1 MSEASHLP
9 AKFEEMIKFVGMT
22 EEERHLIKTS
32 SALIMQ
38 HARHLTDVIYDQFLE
53 YPKTRQYFVTDDDQ
67 PDTKR
72 IEANKQT
79 VISWLRATASAP
91 TNEGFVRY
99 LAGVSQM
106 HLNTPLHR
114 PGLDA
119 VAPRYI
125 VGTISYYQ
133 TAIAQLLHDN
143 LPDAD
148 LASRTSIAWNKW
160 LMIGLDMQLL
170 HYVTHNDE

>member
-1 MSEASHLP
+1 MSEVPHLP
-9 AKFEEMIKFVGMT
+9 ARFEEMIKFVGLT
-22 EEERHLIKTS
+22 EEERQLVKAT
-32 SALIMQ
+32 SALVMQ

-53 YPKTRQYFVTDDDQ
+53 YPKTRQFFVTEDDE
-67 PDTKR
+67 PEAKR

-79 VISWLRATASAP
+79 VISWLRATAAAP
-91 TNEGFVRY
+91 TNQGFVRY

-125 VGTISYYQ
+125 IGTISYYQ
-133 TAIAQLLHDN
+133 TAIAKLLHEN

-160 LMIGLDMQLL
+160 LMVGLEMQLV
-170 HYVTHNDE
+170 HYVSHNED

>member
-1 MSEASHLP
+1 MSEARHWP
-9 AKFEEMIKFVGMT
+9 ARFEEMIKFIGVT
-22 EEERHLIKTS
+22 EEERQLIKDS
-32 SALIMQ
+32 SKLVMH
-38 HARHLTDVIYDQFLE
+38 HARQLTDVIYDQFLD
-53 YPKTRQYFVTDDDQ
+53 YPKTRQFFVTEHDE
-67 PDTKR
+67 PETKR

-91 TNEGFVRY
+91 TNEGFSRY
-99 LAGVSQM
+99 LAGISHM

-125 VGTISYYQ
+125 IGTIAYYQ
-133 TAIAQLLHDN
+133 TAIAKLLHEN

-148 LASRTSIAWNKW
+148 LAARTSIAWNKW
-160 LMIGLDMQLL
+160 LMIGLDMQLV
-170 HYVTHNDE
+170 HYLSHDED